1 MSQILTNHTAPLR
14 TSRRLMALSGA
25 ALAATLLLSGCSSA
39 PESAGAAQSSETAGL
54 ESTFELADGWAK
66 AGDGMTGVFGTLTN
80 TGDEDLNLVSVDS
93 PAAGMIELHETVTSG
108 ANATMREKDGGFI
121 IPAGGTFEL
130 VPGGDHIM
138 FMDLSKPLLAGDEVE
153 LTLTFSDGESVE
165 MSVLVK
171 DYEGAQE
178 NYEDVEGGEGD
189 MSDME
194 GMDHGG
200 ESDAG
205 DSASSDEHAG

>member
-1 MSQILTNHTAPLR
+1 MSQKLTTRSSAIRPA
-14 TSRRLMALSGA
+14 RRVLALSGA
-25 ALAATLLLSGCSSA
+25 ALAASLLLAGCSSA
-39 PESAGAAQSSETAGL
+39 PESAGAAQSAETTGI
-54 ESTFELADGWAK
+54 ESSFELADGWAK

-80 TGDEDLNLVSVDS
+80 TGSEDLNLVSVDS
-93 PAAGMIELHETVTSG
+93 PAAGMIELHETVTTG
-108 ANATMREKDGGFI
+108 ANATMREKEGGFV

-138 FMDLSKPLLAGDEVE
+138 FMDLPKPLLAGDEVE

-178 NYEDVEGGEGD
+178 NYENIEGGEGD

-200 ESDAG
+200 DSGGAG
-205 DSASSDEHAG
+205 MSSDEHAE